1 LFDTIHA
8 FAAAEAPGAVNRAIV
23 MLKRITIIG
32 TLSMAGVRRVA
43 LLLNKE
49 RVELGA
55 LPLAEVIEDSLVD
68 SISSF
73 DIMPALI

>member
-1 LFDTIHA
+1 
-8 FAAAEAPGAVNRAIV
+8 
-23 MLKRITIIG
+23 
-32 TLSMAGVRRVA
+32 VA